1 MMDALRTIDGRAAA
15 WAPVMLRACSQ
26 GGLAL
31 LAAYAVTRL
40 LRRLP
45 PAAKTW
51 GWRLAYLKLLLA
63 LFWVAP
69 VTLRV
74 LHEATVPLS
83 HARSEIVTAAVPSS
97 RGPTEHSLDPARPAT
112 VPGPLVA
119 SSARVIAPAAINRPP
134 VWRAALLA
142 AWVAGALL
150 GIARLGKKWR
160 ATRRLRAASQPVSDP
175 DVLSRYLRISRDMG
189 LSHPPK
195 LLRGEI
201 VGPLLIGVVR
211 PAVVIPERIDS
222 GLSLMLAHELAH
234 FRRRDTLWA
243 LLPAAARVL
252 FWFHPMV
259 WLAEREWNV
268 CTESACD
275 QACLQATR
283 AAPASYGRLLL
294 DMASASCRRPAPLLA
309 VGAAGSRYAIE
320 RRLRAMRYFTEWSSR
335 RRWIA
340 ARIFAIGSV
349 VTLVPWR
356 LAAQPAGQAAASGAA
371 AHDPGRATTQPA
383 SIEERIA
390 AMPADQR
397 EALQTQVDLR
407 MAQFPAKSRAKQRPA
422 VLFDMFMN
430 SRKLSVGQGID
441 CDGVGLISPVAGV
454 LRRVNYKEGDRI
466 KKDDILFEFDDTKP
480 RATVVEAEA
489 RLRLAEI
496 ELKRAIELRD
506 KRAIGDT
513 EMEKATAAKD
523 VAEAELSIAQQELA
537 ETRIHSPLPGIVENL
552 RVISGEAVKV
562 GDYLAGVSDV
572 DSLRIDVRVPADT
585 RLHVG
590 QDLDVFVSPIDRPFR
605 ARINFIST
613 RVENGQLDAKATLEN
628 RDGLLKPG
636 MSAWVDLGPQG

>member
-335 RRWIA
+335 RRVIVA
-340 ARIFAIGSV
+340 AVLAFCGTV
-349 VTLVPWR
+349 GLVPWR
-356 LAAQPAGQAAASGAA
+356 LVAQQSSSDEDRRGG
-371 AHDPGRATTQPA
+371 GG
-383 SIEERIA
+383 
-390 AMPADQR
+390 
-397 EALQTQVDLR
+397 
-407 MAQFPAKSRAKQRPA
+407 RPA
-422 VLFDMFMN
+422 VSVPA
-430 SRKLSVGQGID
+430 SRDVPATQPMDQAALREYFRKNVNRGMQLGRITCPTAFLQPPTA
-441 CDGVGLISPVAGV
+441 GLV
-454 LRRVNYKEGDRI
+454 RRVLCKEGDHVSQGELLI
-466 KKDDILFEFDDTKP
+466 QLDSAGEQ
-480 RATVVEAEA
+480 AELDAEKA
-489 RLRLAEI
+489 RLGL
-496 ELKRAIELRD
+496 D
-506 KRAIGDT
+506 
-513 EMEKATAAKD
+513 
-523 VAEAELSIAQQELA
+523 EAELARKLELLKRNAISPSEAKVSVAQVEIQKAKLRVLEHHVA
-537 ETRIHSPLPGIVENL
+537 QTRITAPVSGVVTDCPAVEGQVVSAGATLGTIIDTSNL
-552 RVISGEAVKV
+552 GVQFDAPSGW
-562 GDYLAGVSDV
+562 YSLLAAGEVVRCFANDDDV
-572 DSLRIDVRVPADT
+572 FDIKLT
-585 RLHVG
+585 
-590 QDLDVFVSPIDRPFR
+590 FVSPEVDPSSQYVKVKGIVVKPLAGLRP
-605 ARINFIST
+605 
-613 RVENGQLDAKATLEN
+613 
-628 RDGLLKPG
+628 GLQVD
-636 MSAWVDLGPQG
+636 VDLPDLRERHERTK